1 MAKLRKVRK
10 KTKKLV
16 IFFGILSAY
25 SYLRTIFY
33 DYTTMTSEETYYTIA
48 LTRMTGFNQP
58 IALQLYRTLGSGQAV
73 YDHRAD
79 IGDIIP
85 NASPRLRQAMLDWD
99 DALRRAAAEMD
110 FISKGALRALTLND
124 ADYPLRLRDCPDA
137 PIVLFYR
144 GTADLNQPHV
154 INMVGT
160 RHCTPYGQDLVRR
173 FITELRQLCPE
184 VLIVSGLAYGID
196 ICAHRQALAAGYETV
211 GVLAH
216 GLDQIYPPRHRD
228 TAVSMVSHGGLLTE
242 YTSQTE
248 PLPNNFRQ
256 RNRIVAGI
264 SDATI
269 LVESAI
275 KGGGL
280 ITCRVALEYD
290 RDVFAFPGN
299 VGQPY
304 SEGCNRLIARNSAG
318 LITSAQDFVE
328 AMGWQSLR
336 QAARPVERQL
346 FPELTAEEQQVVTLL
361 SQSNDLQL
369 NIISVRTNIPIG
381 QLTALLFSLEM
392 KGVVKPLAGGTYH
405 LLLHV

>member
-1 MAKLRKVRK
+1 
-10 KTKKLV
+10 
-16 IFFGILSAY
+16 
-25 SYLRTIFY
+25 
-33 DYTTMTSEETYYTIA
+33 MTSEEIYYTIA

-73 YDHRAD
+73 YEHRAD
-79 IGDIIP
+79 IGDVIP
-85 NASPRLRQAMLDWD
+85 NASPRLREALSNWD
-99 DALRRAAAEMD
+99 DALRRAAVEME
-110 FISKGALRALTLND
+110 FISKGGIRALTLND
-124 ADYPLRLRDCPDA
+124 DDYPIRLRECPDA
-137 PIVLFYR
+137 PVVLFYR
-144 GTADLNQPHV
+144 GSADLNQQRV

-160 RHCTPYGQDLVRR
+160 RHCTPYGQDLVRS
-173 FITELRQLCPE
+173 FISQLRQLCPD
-184 VLIVSGLAYGID
+184 VLVVSGLAYGID
-196 ICAHRQALAAGYETV
+196 ICAHREALAAGYETV

-216 GLDQIYPPRHRD
+216 GLDQIYPPRHRE
-228 TAVSMVSHGGLLTE
+228 TAVKMVSQGGLLTE

-280 ITCRVALEYD
+280 ITCRVAQEYG

-299 VGQPY
+299 IGQPY
-304 SEGCNRLIARNSAG
+304 SEGCNRLIARNTAG
-318 LITSAQDFVE
+318 LITSAQDFME
-328 AMGWQSLR
+328 AMGWQSLQ
-336 QAARPVERQL
+336 QATQPVERQL
-346 FPELTAEEQQVVTLL
+346 FPELTSEEQQVVTLL
-361 SQSNDLQL
+361 GQTNDLQL
-369 NIISVRTNIPIG
+369 NVISVRTNIPIG

-405 LLLHV
+405 LLLSGN